1 MFTGVHGRGSDITQH
16 ATVPHSQTLLDI
28 KGVSDVKVE
37 KMREAARKIVPSGF
51 TTALS
56 AMSLI
61 ANRVRITT
69 GSKAL
74 DAVVRADAAVDFR
87 PYCAVTKSRK

>member
-1 MFTGVHGRGSDITQH
+1 MLPWWPARPP
-16 ATVPHSQTLLDI
+16 AQTLLDI

-56 AMSLI
+56 ALALV

-74 DAVVRADAAVDFR
+74 DAVVRAAPGRTADVVAREPRAPVVVVIS
-87 PYCAVTKSRK
+87 YH